1 MSDPIAIP
9 AHIENG
15 SVHLDAPLP
24 PDVERVEVLAHLK
37 APARVATGLDLIA
50 FLDALPPGRRSKAEL
65 DAQLDAERASWSR
78 RR

>member
-1 MSDPIAIP
+1 VSEPITIP

-15 SVHLDAPLP
+15 SLHLDGPLP
-24 PDVERVEVLAHLK
+24 PNVERVEVLVHLK

-65 DAQLDAERASWSR
+65 DAQLDAERTSWSR

>member
-1 MSDPIAIP
+1 MSEPITIP

-15 SVHLDAPLP
+15 SVQLDAPLP
-24 PDVERVEVLAHLK
+24 PDVDRVEVLVHLK

-65 DAQLDAERASWSR
+65 DAQLDAERTSWSR

>member
-1 MSDPIAIP
+1 MSDPIPIP

-24 PDVERVEVLAHLK
+24 SDVERVEVLAHLK

-50 FLDALPPGRRSKAEL
+50 FLDALPPGR
-65 DAQLDAERASWSR
+65 
-78 RR
+78 